1 MKKLFLIWILF
12 LSAIVFSQSP
22 HLINYQ
28 AIARDA
34 AGNIIS
40 SGSIGLKFEI
50 LQGSSSG
57 PVVYGETNIVT
68 PSSAGIFNVAI
79 GAGTAT
85 TGTLSAIAWGSGPY
99 FIKVSV
105 DPTGGTSYNVV
116 GNSQLVSVPY
126 ALYAE
131 KAGSSSG
138 SLPTGTVTG
147 QTLYWDQSATTWV
160 PNSNLFNNG
169 SNVNV
174 GEPFFSNN
182 KMKVV
187 SKSNTDSAA
196 LYVYKPNSI
205 ANQAAI
211 RGFASGNA
219 NNSGSLTIN
228 PIIGGHFIG
237 YNLSS
242 TGSAVGAVAQGIS
255 PNGDAVGLIGV
266 ASSSASSVGRSVGL
280 YASSTG
286 PYYPTSFAA
295 IFDRGKVFMNDT
307 LIYNVSGSTGDVL
320 IRGNNG
326 KAYWG
331 APAGA
336 GPWTQS
342 VNTVT
347 LTNANDNVVIGSA
360 GISSKLNV
368 GTPSTFSGND
378 ISIASNSTTD
388 ALQIFKLS
396 GGGSALRLVNGAA
409 TTNTSIAS
417 IAMISGNNPVGL
429 DINISSNSPALQA
442 QTTGSTAAILG
453 INSTGGGQSIRGTK
467 NNTGSGIAGQFD
479 INNPSNSADALFA
492 YTLGSGAAVH
502 AMTGTTTTSA
512 LSLLVENG
520 HIKVVGPS
528 LSVSS
533 TTVVGGFSAITGA
546 TCISCND
553 VRGIVSFSTGVTG
566 FGSPNYADVTINF
579 SKPYNIIPNISLTPL
594 VDMQDLG
601 YVVSNATTTSFTIR
615 VYRSSNKSVPLSV
628 PTAVFKFNYLVI
640 E

>member
-1 MKKLFLIWILF
+1 MKKLFFIWSLFVSAILF
-12 LSAIVFSQSP
+12 SQAP

-28 AIARDA
+28 AVARDA
-34 AGNIIS
+34 AGNIIT

-50 LQGSSSG
+50 LQGSSAGS
-57 PVVYGETNIVT
+57 VVYGETNNIT

-79 GAGTAT
+79 GAGTPI
-85 TGTLSAIAWGSGPY
+85 TGTFSGINWASGPF
-99 FIKVSV
+99 FIKVSI
-105 DPTGGTSYNVV
+105 DPTGGSSYNVV
-116 GNSQLVSVPY
+116 GTTQLVSVPY

-131 KAGSSSG
+131 KAGNTSG

-147 QTLYWDQSATTWV
+147 QTLYWDQSTSTWI
-160 PNSNLFNNG
+160 PNSNLLNNG
-169 SNVNV
+169 TNVNV
-174 GEPFFSNN
+174 GEPLFSNN

-228 PIIGGHFIG
+228 PIVGGHFIG
-237 YNLSS
+237 FNLSS
-242 TGSAVGAVAQGIS
+242 SGSAVGAIGQGIS
-255 PNGDAVGLIGV
+255 PTGDAVGLIGV

-286 PYYPTSFAA
+286 PYYQTSFAA

-307 LIYNVSGSTGDVL
+307 LIYNITGNTGDVL
-320 IRGNNG
+320 IRGTNG

-342 VNTVT
+342 VNSVT
-347 LTNANDNVVIGSA
+347 LTNANDNVVIGTA

-368 GTPSTFSGND
+368 GTPSTFTGND

-429 DINISSNSPALQA
+429 DINISSNSPAIQA
-442 QTTGSTAAILG
+442 QTTGTTATILG
-453 INSTGGGQSIRGTK
+453 INSSGIGQSIRGTK
-467 NNTGSGIAGQFD
+467 NTTSSGIAGQFD
-479 INNPSNSADALFA
+479 INNPTNNSDALYA
-492 YTLGSGAAVH
+492 YTLGNGAAVH
-502 AMTGTTTTSA
+502 AMTGTTTASA

-520 HIKVVGPS
+520 HIKAMGPS
-528 LSVSS
+528 LSVTS
-533 TTVVGGFSAITGA
+533 TFVVGGFSAITGA
-546 TCISCND
+546 VCTGCND
-553 VRGIVSFSTGVTG
+553 VRGVVSFSTGVTG
-566 FGSPNYADVTINF
+566 FVSPNYADVTINF
-579 SKPYNIIPNISLTPL
+579 AKPYSVVPNVNLTPL
-594 VDMQDLG
+594 SDMQDLG
-601 YVVSNATTTSFTIR
+601 YVVSNVTTTSFTIR

-628 PTAVFKFNYLVI
+628 PTALFKFNYIVI